1 MTRSQRP
8 PAEGFVLL
16 KTMTQQYRQRQLSSG
31 WALPELIDLS
41 VGNPDVLPAG
51 YWQERLIHHIK
62 DPQLHGYAEFR
73 PDINQALRQQVIAY
87 YQRRFE
93 GASAVPLEA
102 GHHVLDLLGSK
113 EGIFYAL
120 FAFLKPGDTVLLP
133 APSYSVYHACAEQIG
148 ARVAYF
154 PCDEHGQPDVC
165 LITPQQLTRARLV
178 VLCSPNNPT
187 GTILTQQ
194 TLQRTVAFARQHSL
208 RVILDRAYAELQVAP
223 DEGMLRGAGLHLEG
237 AMACMIELHSM
248 SKSCGLA
255 GWRMGF
261 ALGAPSMIE
270 AMKRL
275 KFNSDFGMFLPFQRV
290 ATEILTQLES
300 VSGPIRERYVHRI
313 TLAVEAFNAL
323 GWKVEAPEGGF
334 FLWAQLPGHV
344 VPACDVAFTQSLL
357 DETGLLVTPG
367 SAFGPAGKG
376 YVRIALVHND
386 GVLACVFERLRT
398 WFLNTR

>member
-1 MTRSQRP
+1 M
-8 PAEGFVLL
+8 
-16 KTMTQQYRQRQLSSG
+16 
-31 WALPELIDLS
+31 
-41 VGNPDVLPAG
+41 
-51 YWQERLIHHIK
+51 
-62 DPQLHGYAEFR
+62 
-73 PDINQALRQQVIAY
+73 
-87 YQRRFE
+87 
-93 GASAVPLEA
+93 
-102 GHHVLDLLGSK
+102 
-113 EGIFYAL
+113 
-120 FAFLKPGDTVLLP
+120 
-133 APSYSVYHACAEQIG
+133 
-148 ARVAYF
+148 
-154 PCDEHGQPDVC
+154 
-165 LITPQQLTRARLV
+165 
-178 VLCSPNNPT
+178 
-187 GTILTQQ
+187 
-194 TLQRTVAFARQHSL
+194 
-208 RVILDRAYAELQVAP
+208 ILDRAYAELQVAP

-357 DETGLLVTPG
+357 DETGLFVTPG
-367 SAFGPAGKG
+367 SAFSPAGKG
-376 YVRIALVHND
+376 CVRIALVHND